1 MKVKKELQ
9 KANEEINAQILQEGS
24 DVYDKLI
31 AENEFIDDSAF
42 KDKKNN
48 IFFNRK
54 KFVLICSLCSFVIL
68 VLSLSIILPIVL
80 KNNQPI
86 EYLEDNEKIIEVAVD
101 VINSEFSALRIN
113 DTEMNCLSSR
123 VYDGKY
129 GDTLYYKITLAGNG
143 EIEGKLNV
151 VVNKNYVFKERYV
164 GEKIEE
170 TYKGYK
176 LTYSVNLDDS
186 DMLPMNNFFG
196 CVEIEDIKI
205 YFEFVGFS
213 EIFTTPLPFLDQV
226 LIIE

>member
-1 MKVKKELQ
+1 MTVLTKIKKTML
-9 KANEEINAQILQEGS
+9 
-24 DVYDKLI
+24 
-31 AENEFIDDSAF
+31 
-42 KDKKNN
+42 
-48 IFFNRK
+48 FFNRK

-86 EYLEDNEKIIEVAVD
+86 EYLEDNEKTEKVTIEVVNSQLLD
-101 VINSEFSALRIN
+101 VQINSSDF
-113 DTEMNCLSSR
+113 NCSCNKI
-123 VYDGKY
+123 YDDKY
-129 GDTLYYKITLAGNG
+129 NDTLYFGIFLTNNN
-143 EIEGKLNV
+143 EISGKLNI

-205 YFEFVGFS
+205 YFEFAGFS